1 MSEFIKCPYC
11 GKRLIARKPNGLLH
25 FVFGK
30 SSNKTAPVEIYI
42 QGSVKMRCTR
52 ASCKKW
58 IVISY
63 FPETENEIIKGE
75 I

>member
-58 IVISY
+58 LVISY
-63 FPETENEIIKGE
+63 FPEINEIE
-75 I
+75 